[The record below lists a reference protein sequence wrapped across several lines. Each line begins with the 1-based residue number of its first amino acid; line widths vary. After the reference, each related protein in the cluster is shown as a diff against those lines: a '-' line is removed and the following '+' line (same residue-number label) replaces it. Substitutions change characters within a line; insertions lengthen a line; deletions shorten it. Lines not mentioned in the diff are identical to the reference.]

1 MTECDIPERSL
12 VPRCAPGVILF
23 HVAVSPCLPV
33 PTPPPHYKWTTVGP
47 AIQLYGRAWN
57 SCQGQLVWDLTSN
70 QERSVPPGS
79 FAWEL

>member
-33 PTPPPHYKWTTVGP
+33 PTPPPRTINGQRWGRPSSCMAEHGTV
-47 AIQLYGRAWN
+47 AKA
-57 SCQGQLVWDLTSN
+57 S
-70 QERSVPPGS
+70 
-79 FAWEL
+79 